1 MNYKKLCVNYYKFQK
16 LIAER
21 YKRLYETFVNS
32 GYEMSENKTKLYDF
46 LKKSNSNSS
55 LLSFEF
61 PGALFVIKCD
71 TSDFD
76 DIIVNNS
83 ILRNDSEFENYL
95 DYINDTRSV
104 FWVSL

>member
-1 MNYKKLCVNYYKFQK
+1 MNYRKLCGDYYKFQD
-16 LIAER
+16 LVAER
-21 YKRLYETFVNS
+21 YIRLYENFVNS

-46 LKKSNSNSS
+46 LKKSKSNSG

-71 TSDFD
+71 TGDFD

-95 DYINDTRSV
+95 DCINDTRSV
-104 FWVSL
+104 FWISL